1 MNKLEVLYKMAGAMK
16 NKEKVVGNVKI
27 VAKDGD
33 KEFATITNNFEKDK
47 VNGTMSVDAVAKAE
61 IGELKVDKAVKKV
74 LSMEDMHHKHH
85 GHHGH
90 HGKCGKGKGFNK
102 FAKLE
107 MMFKTLNDINVSED
121 GENKVLELDMKDIL
135 MKKREKFK
143 KYHEEGHKCEH
154 KHHDHEGMDENI
166 KEMFKVKHAIFK
178 ELMASDYDKVNA
190 KVVLNKDF
198 EIVNL
203 EIEAL
208 GQKSLNVKVA
218 LNY

>member
-143 KYHEEGHKCEH
+143 K
-154 KHHDHEGMDENI
+154 
-166 KEMFKVKHAIFK
+166 
-178 ELMASDYDKVNA
+178 
-190 KVVLNKDF
+190 
-198 EIVNL
+198 
-203 EIEAL
+203 
-208 GQKSLNVKVA
+208 
-218 LNY
+218 

>member
-1 MNKLEVLYKMAGAMK
+1 M
-16 NKEKVVGNVKI
+16 
-27 VAKDGD
+27 
-33 KEFATITNNFEKDK
+33 
-47 VNGTMSVDAVAKAE
+47 DAVAKAE

-135 MKKREKFK
+135 MKKEKNSKNIMK
-143 KYHEEGHKCEH
+143 KDINVSINIMTTKVWTKTSKKCL
-154 KHHDHEGMDENI
+154 K
-166 KEMFKVKHAIFK
+166 
-178 ELMASDYDKVNA
+178 
-190 KVVLNKDF
+190 
-198 EIVNL
+198 
-203 EIEAL
+203 
-208 GQKSLNVKVA
+208 
-218 LNY
+218 